1 MTAKFWG
8 SVLISSSIAL
18 ASCDGSLKSQDVWKT
33 IDNVANGINTANG
46 SGISNEQVIAGLKE
60 ALNIGTIKG
69 SSKLNLVDGFF
80 KDAAVKILIP
90 PDAQKAEQRLR
101 SLGMNTLCDK
111 AILTINRGAE
121 NAASQASPIFSNAI
135 RQMSFTD
142 AMGIL
147 KGGGTSA
154 TDYLKRTC
162 TSQLATAFRP
172 IIESSLK
179 NTEATKY
186 WGDVTSTYNKIPLV
200 TPVNTDLAGYVT
212 GKAIDGLF
220 LKIAEEEK
228 NIRINPAARVSALL
242 QKVFGSVK

>member
-1 MTAKFWG
+1 MK
-8 SVLISSSIAL
+8 LIKPLLL
-18 ASCDGSLKSQDVWKT
+18 ASCVAFAGCDGSIKSQDVWKA
-33 IDNVANGINTANG
+33 IDNVATEMNNG
-46 SGISNEQVIAGLKE
+46 SNGGVTNDQVIAGLKE
-60 ALNIGTIKG
+60 ALNRGTLNG
-69 SSKLNLVDGFF
+69 TTKLYTLDGFF

-90 PDAQKAEQRLR
+90 PEAKNVETKLR
-101 SLGMNTLCDK
+101 AIGLNDLCDK
-111 AILTINRGAE
+111 AILSINRGAE
-121 NAASQASPIFSNAI
+121 HAAGEASPIFTNAI
-135 RQMSFTD
+135 KQMTFSD

-147 KGGGTSA
+147 KGGGTGA

-162 TSQLATAFRP
+162 TAQLTTAFRP

-179 NTEATKY
+179 SSDATKY
-186 WGDVTSTYNKIPLV
+186 WGDAMSAYNKIPLV

-228 NIRINPAARVSALL
+228 NIRTNPAARVTALL

>member
-1 MTAKFWG
+1 MK
-8 SVLISSSIAL
+8 LIKPLLLASCVAF
-18 ASCDGSLKSQDVWKT
+18 ASCDGSIKSQDVWKAV
-33 IDNVANGINTANG
+33 DNIATEMNNANG
-46 SGISNEQVIAGLKE
+46 SGGVTNDQVVAGLKE
-60 ALNIGTIKG
+60 ALNRGTMTG
-69 SSKLNLVDGFF
+69 SNKLTALDGFF

-90 PDAQKAEQRLR
+90 QEAKNVETKLR
-101 SLGMNTLCDK
+101 AIGLNDLCDK

-121 NAASQASPIFSNAI
+121 HAAGEATPIFSNAI
-135 RQMSFTD
+135 KQMSITD

-162 TSQLATAFRP
+162 TAQLTTAFRP
-172 IIESSLK
+172 VIEASLK
-179 NTEATKY
+179 ESEATKY
-186 WGDVTSTYNKIPLV
+186 WGDLMSAYNKIPLV

-228 NIRINPAARVSALL
+228 NIRTNPAARVTALL